1 MARIHTTKTMFDS
14 FYPSLF
20 QYVNNKVYLFMDS
33 LCKENT
39 FDIGCIFHLVF
50 FFLQREYIWNE
61 IYSTESLLSSNSLR
75 GIITD
80 TSDIGKKI
88 TELSDKFPIY
98 TKSHRYEMM
107 NKWEGKRKFSNARG
121 IDNHQVTYFLI

>member
-50 FFLQREYIWNE
+50 FFFKEN
-61 IYSTESLLSSNSLR
+61 IYET
-75 GIITD
+75 
-80 TSDIGKKI
+80 
-88 TELSDKFPIY
+88 KFTQPKVY
-98 TKSHRYEMM
+98 CHRIAYGE
-107 NKWEGKRKFSNARG
+107 
-121 IDNHQVTYFLI
+121 